1 MLFRFTESEACEC
14 SKDTNVFTVCSSNS
28 HDLMPAS
35 IPKIMG
41 SSCKLLH
48 SNRWICWR
56 VVKLPNGSG
65 SLSKPRTK
73 TKAAAGWVGAR
84 SSIKLLKN
92 LATFPNSG
100 TQTIPCVVQ
109 ITKGLLQ
116 TLQTLA
122 PRQLHVLEV
131 CQVKPLNT
139 LLHTDGPIC
148 GT

>member
-1 MLFRFTESEACEC
+1 VFQRQQCFYNMLFRFTRSDACKY
-14 SKDTNVFTVCSSNS
+14 SKDTIVSMLFKFTRS
-28 HDLMPAS
+28 DA
-35 IPKIMG
+35 
-41 SSCKLLH
+41 CKFLH
-48 SNRWICWR
+48 SNRWTCWR
-56 VVKLPNGSG
+56 AVKLPNGSG

-73 TKAAAGWVGAR
+73 TKAAALWVEAL

-109 ITKGLLQ
+109 ITKGLLL

-131 CQVKPLNT
+131 CQVTSRL
-139 LLHTDGPIC
+139 
-148 GT
+148 